1 MAATPRD
8 STNAEL
14 ALKIDAVL
22 EALSEIKDQ
31 MVTKV
36 VFDTWQQGN
45 DRRITRVEED
55 LKDWIKI
62 STEAHVSLDKDSQA
76 RHKETEAAMDA
87 LEIKLQTEIDKA
99 KANARSDHKAL
110 RTEVDETRKD
120 AETVKRSRIN
130 IWLAAGVA
138 VLGSILTKWF
148 LPDLGG

>member
-31 MVTKV
+31 MVTKA

-62 STEAHVSLDKDSQA
+62 STEAHVALDKDSQA

-87 LEIKLQTEIDKA
+87 LEIKLQAEIDKA
-99 KANARSDHKAL
+99 KANARSDYKAL
-110 RTEVDETRKD
+110 KTEVDETRKD